1 MHGSWQRKIHTVL
14 LIVDKIPTLS
24 YPKNE
29 FLSEEISSKIMPVV
43 YPEKN
48 GKIGMAPDPTLP
60 TPPEEQPLQLEIAET
75 VVEST
80 PPPVPEAEKT
90 VPVQPAVVIPAPVQ
104 PSAAVNKPAPLK
116 RSPAPMR
123 KSSAFPWGILLAAV
137 TALIIGGVA
146 GSFFTYQM
154 NGYRAKWRTANLQ
167 LAAAQASN
175 KSLDLELD
183 KSRIELSN
191 LRVGMSQMNKLF
203 ADQGQ
208 PPEKPNYQKLDKGI
222 IIYWMD
228 GLIWRHYYLYKGQG
242 KNPLV
247 KTSIRSNRKNF
258 VVEPEVRPGVWNYA
272 VTAVDRQGKETAL
285 SETLTIRAS
294 K

>member
-1 MHGSWQRKIHTVL
+1 
-14 LIVDKIPTLS
+14 
-24 YPKNE
+24 
-29 FLSEEISSKIMPVV
+29 
-43 YPEKN
+43 
-48 GKIGMAPDPTLP
+48 
-60 TPPEEQPLQLEIAET
+60 
-75 VVEST
+75 
-80 PPPVPEAEKT
+80 
-90 VPVQPAVVIPAPVQ
+90 
-104 PSAAVNKPAPLK
+104 VNKPAPLK